1 LRRCSPLHATD
12 AFDADGNFVSHTVLE
27 TPGPTHSDAAR
38 FCTASV
44 AATA

>member
-38 FCTASV
+38 FCTAYV